1 MLPARAVPYW
11 EAAGERALRRAAFL
25 EAADHFRRGLEA
37 LDEAGALAG
46 DRATLLTQ
54 LGASLQAGIGY
65 AAPGVDEAY
74 AEARRTLTDGPLVP
88 IIRGQ
93 WSYHLLRA
101 QYAQAAPF
109 ADEML
114 ALGERSGDPLRL
126 ADGHLRQGML
136 RMYLGDFLGAREHL
150 TAAYANY
157 ARPDDRQQAAGDIG
171 VAALAYLSSVLWY
184 LGEPEESLQ
193 RSDASLSLEERVGGP
208 VTRAQAWGMRS
219 LLHLARSELAEL
231 GRWIERAHAH
241 STEYNVGYWRAL
253 SSLLRGWMQAR
264 GGELEA
270 GRRRVDEGLQ
280 AYLRSG
286 ALLGLS
292 RFYVLR
298 AGLCVMAGDRAGA
311 FRDVEAAEQHVAQTG
326 ERYAEAELYR
336 FKGRLLIET
345 DPARRPRR
353 LRARRRRRARAVRR
367 AARAASGDRARRAG
381 AHERHRGDHGRAC
394 GRAVRALPGAVA
406 AARRRP
412 RPGAARRRGRHP
424 VTASVTIAG
433 GGLAGLTAA
442 LRLAERGYRV
452 KLYERAGMLGGNLA
466 SRPAGAGLQLD
477 VYPHMYLNWYRNFW
491 ALLGDVTDA
500 DRDAAVPA
508 AGRRQAARG
517 RRLSALHG
525 ADRSVQA
532 VDGPEEHVRR
542 PRAAAGPVPVLLRE
556 HRPDGRAAEPDAAAR
571 RRQRQRVPARAAV
584 HDRARGRAVRQL
596 HHQRLGRAQLPRLRR
611 RLPGLPRPTAPPT
624 RRRRSGSPAA
634 RRSRR

>member
-74 AEARRTLTDGPLVP
+74 AEARRTADGRPVVP

-114 ALGERSGDPLRL
+114 DLGERSGDPLRL

-136 RMYLGDFLGAREHL
+136 RMYVGDFLSAREHL

-157 ARPDDRQQAAGDIG
+157 ARPDQSQQAAGDIG

-184 LGEPEESLQ
+184 LGEPEESLE

-219 LLHLARSELAEL
+219 LLHLARSELDEL

-270 GRRRVDEGLQ
+270 GRRRVDDGPSGLP
-280 AYLRSG
+280 ALRRAAR
-286 ALLGLS
+286 ALAL
-292 RFYVLR
+292 RVLR
-298 AGLCVMAGDRAGA
+298 AGLCEMAGDRAGA
-311 FRDVEAAEQHVAQTG
+311 FA
-326 ERYAEAELYR
+326 
-336 FKGRLLIET
+336 GR
-345 DPARRPRR
+345 RG
-353 LRARRRRRARAVRR
+353 RR
-367 AARAASGDRARRAG
+367 AARLRRRASATRGRAVPLQGPAADRDRPGWRAAPPSSTPSPPRARSRRSCSSCARRPSSPSWN
-381 AHERHRGDHGRAC
+381 ARRHRGAHGRAR
-394 GRAVRALPGAVA
+394 GRAVRALPGASSPLRDVVRARALLA
-406 AARRRP
+406 AEVGTCERFGHGRRRRP
-412 RPGAARRRGRHP
+412 RGA
-424 VTASVTIAG
+424 
-433 GGLAGLTAA
+433 
-442 LRLAERGYRV
+442 
-452 KLYERAGMLGGNLA
+452 
-466 SRPAGAGLQLD
+466 
-477 VYPHMYLNWYRNFW
+477 
-491 ALLGDVTDA
+491 
-500 DRDAAVPA
+500 
-508 AGRRQAARG
+508 
-517 RRLSALHG
+517 HG
-525 ADRSVQA
+525 
-532 VDGPEEHVRR
+532 
-542 PRAAAGPVPVLLRE
+542 RAAAG
-556 HRPDGRAAEPDAAAR
+556 RA
-571 RRQRQRVPARAAV
+571 
-584 HDRARGRAVRQL
+584 
-596 HHQRLGRAQLPRLRR
+596 RLRR
-611 RLPGLPRPTAPPT
+611 QALR
-624 RRRRSGSPAA
+624 A
-634 RRSRR
+634 RRCSAATSPRGRPPRASSSTSTRTCT